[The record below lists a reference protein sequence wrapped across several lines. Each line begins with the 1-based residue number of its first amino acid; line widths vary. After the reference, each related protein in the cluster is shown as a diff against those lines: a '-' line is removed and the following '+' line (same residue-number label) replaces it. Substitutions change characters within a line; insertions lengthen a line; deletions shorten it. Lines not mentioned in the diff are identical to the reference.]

1 MAKQLY
7 LQKNFLILDNK
18 YNKKIIVASSRN
30 QQNRLYQFY
39 NKTIDLEANLITI
52 KKKIKKIRLWYKRYR
67 HINYIKLQY
76 LSQLIK

>member
-7 LQKNFLILDNK
+7 LQKKFLILDNK

-52 KKKIKKIRLWYKRYR
+52 K
-67 HINYIKLQY
+67 
-76 LSQLIK
+76 